1 MKTMIQVV
9 PSMPVKSNEERKQ
22 LRPVGRNVE
31 KYAEIIDG
39 MVDIVKACDEL
50 GFWGM
55 SFIEHHF
62 HSEGFEMLP
71 CPGIMNAWLGPYAK
85 RMRMGQLGYVMG
97 THNPLRVAEETALL
111 DHILK
116 GRFFVGFARGYQAR
130 WVRTL
135 GQAYKSLPTL
145 SNRESADQ
153 AEADENNQQIFREM
167 VTIVKKAWTQQSFA
181 HDGKFFEVPYPYEGI
196 DNYPGYPCAQEYGA
210 PGEIDEQNRVRQI
223 SVVPAPYQKPHPQV
237 FISSSGSADSA
248 RWSGEE
254 GFTCC
259 YFAPMPGARAQD
271 IAYRGG
277 AAQVGKTLS
286 PGQGQGLLRFL
297 FVGKTREE
305 AYEKVNTTIVPFFSQ
320 FAVHFFPVLLG
331 EGKGSMLERVMKTG
345 LIVAGTVDDVKQ
357 QVDEIYTEIPFEYFS
372 LVAYNGLEPQ
382 EQLIEDVELFATKIA
397 PEFA

>member
-1 MKTMIQVV
+1 MKTMIQMV
-9 PSMPVKSNEERKQ
+9 PSMPVKSHQERRQ

-31 KYAEIIDG
+31 RYAQIIDG
-39 MVDIVKACDEL
+39 MVDIVKAADEL
-50 GFWGM
+50 GYWGM

-85 RMRMGQLGYVMG
+85 QMRMGQLGYVMG

-116 GRFFVGFARGYQAR
+116 GRSFVGFARGYQAR

-145 SNRESADQ
+145 SNRESAEQ
-153 AEADENNQQIFREM
+153 AAADDNNQQIFREM
-167 VTIVKKAWTQQSFA
+167 VTIVKKAWTQQSFSY
-181 HDGKFFEVPYPYEGI
+181 DGDFFKVPYPYEGI
-196 DNYPGYPCAQEYGA
+196 DDYPAYPCAQEFGA
-210 PGEIDEQNRVRQI
+210 PGEIDEHNRVRQI
-223 SVVPAPYQKPHPQV
+223 SVVPAPFQQPHPPV
-237 FISSSGSADSA
+237 FISSSGSGDSA

-259 YFAPMPGARAQD
+259 YFAPMQGARAQD
-271 IAYRGG
+271 VAYREG

-297 FVGKTREE
+297 FIGKTREE
-305 AYEKVNTTIVPFFSQ
+305 AYEKVDKIIVPFFSQ
-320 FAVHFFPVLLG
+320 FAVHFFPVLLAG
-331 EGKGSMLERVMKTG
+331 GQGSMFERVMNTG
-345 LIVAGTVDDVKQ
+345 LIVAGTVDEVKQ
-357 QVDEIYTEIPFEYFS
+357 QIDEIYTEIPFEYFS

-382 EQLIEDVELFATKIA
+382 EQLIEDIDLFATKVA

>member
-1 MKTMIQVV
+1 
-9 PSMPVKSNEERKQ
+9 
-22 LRPVGRNVE
+22 
-31 KYAEIIDG
+31 

-50 GFWGM
+50 GYWGM

-85 RMRMGQLGYVMG
+85 KMKMGQLGYVMA

-167 VTIVKKAWTQQSFA
+167 VTIVKKAWTQQSFS
-181 HDGKFFEVPYPYEGI
+181 HDSKFFEVPYPYEGM
-196 DNYPGYPCAQEYGA
+196 DNYPGYPCAREYGA

-259 YFAPMPGARAQD
+259 YFAPMQGARAQD
-271 IAYRGG
+271 IAYREG

-305 AYEKVNTTIVPFFSQ
+305 AYEKVNKTIVPFFSQ
-320 FAVHFFPVLLG
+320 FAVNFFPVLLA
-331 EGKGSMLERVMKTG
+331 EGKGSMLERVMNTG

-357 QVDEIYTEIPFEYFS
+357 QIDEIYTEIPFEYFS

-382 EQLIEDVELFATKIA
+382 EQLIEDVDLFATKIA

>member
-39 MVDIVKACDEL
+39 MVDLVKACDEL

-196 DNYPGYPCAQEYGA
+196 ENYPGYPCAQEYGA

-277 AAQVGKTLS
+277 QPKSAKPSAPAKA
-286 PGQGQGLLRFL
+286 
-297 FVGKTREE
+297 K
-305 AYEKVNTTIVPFFSQ
+305 AYSVSCLWAK
-320 FAVHFFPVLLG
+320 H
-331 EGKGSMLERVMKTG
+331 
-345 LIVAGTVDDVKQ
+345 VKKRMRRSIQ
-357 QVDEIYTEIPFEYFS
+357 QSFRFS
-372 LVAYNGLEPQ
+372 LSLPCTFFQ
-382 EQLIEDVELFATKIA
+382 CC
-397 PEFA
+397 

>member
-1 MKTMIQVV
+1 VKTMIQMV
-9 PSMPVKSNEERKQ
+9 PSMPVKSNEERRQ

-50 GFWGM
+50 GYWGM

-85 RMRMGQLGYVMG
+85 KMKMGQLGYVMA

-167 VTIVKKAWTQQSFA
+167 VTIVKKAWTQQSFS
-181 HDGKFFEVPYPYEGI
+181 HDSKFFEVPYPYEGM
-196 DNYPGYPCAQEYGA
+196 DNYPGYPCAREYGA

-259 YFAPMPGARAQD
+259 YFAPMQGARAQD
-271 IAYRGG
+271 IAYREG

-305 AYEKVNTTIVPFFSQ
+305 AYEKVNKTIVPFFSQ
-320 FAVHFFPVLLG
+320 FAVNFFPVLLA
-331 EGKGSMLERVMKTG
+331 EGKGSMLERVMNTG

-357 QVDEIYTEIPFEYFS
+357 QIDEIYTEIPFEYFS

-382 EQLIEDVELFATKIA
+382 EQLIEDVDLFATKIA

>member
-1 MKTMIQVV
+1 MKTMIQMV
-9 PSMPVKSNEERKQ
+9 PSMPVSSNAERKR
-22 LRPVGRNVE
+22 LRPVGRSVE

-39 MVDIVKACDEL
+39 MVDIVKAADSL
-50 GFWGM
+50 GYWGM

-71 CPGIMNAWLGPYAK
+71 CPGIMNAWLGPYAT

-135 GQAYKSLPTL
+135 GQAYESLPTL
-145 SNRESADQ
+145 SNRESPEQ

-181 HDGKFFEVPYPYEGI
+181 HDGAYFKVPYPASGI
-196 DNYPGYPCAQEYGA
+196 ENYPAYPCAQEYGA
-210 PGEIDEQNRVRQI
+210 PGEIDEHNRVRQI
-223 SVVPAPYQKPHPQV
+223 SVVPAPYQRPHPPV
-237 FISSSGSADSA
+237 FISSSGSAESA
-248 RWSGEE
+248 RWSGQE

-259 YFAPMPGARAQD
+259 YFAPMQGARAQD
-271 IAYRGG
+271 VAYREG
-277 AAQVGKTLS
+277 AAEVGKTLS

-297 FVGKTREE
+297 FVGKTRDE
-305 AYEKVNTTIVPFFSQ
+305 AYEKVNKTIVPFFSQ
-320 FAVHFFPVLLG
+320 FAVHFFPVLLA
-331 EGKGSMLERVMKTG
+331 EGQGSMFERVMNTG
-345 LIVAGTVDDVKQ
+345 LIVAGTVDEVKRQ
-357 QVDEIYTEIPFEYFS
+357 LDEIYTEIPFEYFS

-382 EQLIEDVELFATKIA
+382 TQLIEDIELFATKVA
-397 PEFA
+397 PEFS

>member
-1 MKTMIQVV
+1 MKTMIQMV

-223 SVVPAPYQKPHPQV
+223 SVVPAPYQKPYPQV

-271 IAYRGG
+271 IAYREG

-357 QVDEIYTEIPFEYFS
+357 QIDEIYTEIPFEYFS

-382 EQLIEDVELFATKIA
+382 EQLIEDVDLFATKIA

>member
-1 MKTMIQVV
+1 MKTMIQMV
-9 PSMPVKSNEERKQ
+9 PSMPVKSNEERKR

-50 GFWGM
+50 GYWGM

-167 VTIVKKAWTQQSFA
+167 VAIVKKSWTQASFS

-196 DNYPGYPCAQEYGA
+196 DNYPGYPCAKEYGA

-259 YFAPMPGARAQD
+259 YFAPLQGARAQD
-271 IAYRGG
+271 IAYREG
-277 AAQVGKTLS
+277 AARLGKTLS

-297 FVGKTREE
+297 FVGKTRDE
-305 AYEKVNTTIVPFFSQ
+305 AYEKVNKTIVPFFSQ
-320 FAVHFFPVLLG
+320 FAVNFFPVLLA
-331 EGKGSMLERVMKTG
+331 EGQGSMLERVLNTG

-357 QVDEIYTEIPFEYFS
+357 QIDEIYTEIPFEYFS

-382 EQLIEDVELFATKIA
+382 EQLIEDVDLFARKIA
-397 PEFA
+397 PEFT

>member
-39 MVDIVKACDEL
+39 MVDLVKACDEL

>member
-1 MKTMIQVV
+1 MKTMIQMV

-223 SVVPAPYQKPHPQV
+223 SVVPATYQKPHPQV

-271 IAYRGG
+271 IAYREG

-357 QVDEIYTEIPFEYFS
+357 QIDEIYTEIPFEYFS

-382 EQLIEDVELFATKIA
+382 EQLIEDVDLFATKIA

>member
-39 MVDIVKACDEL
+39 MVDLVKACDEL

-271 IAYRGG
+271 IAYREG

-382 EQLIEDVELFATKIA
+382 EQLMEDVELFATKIA

>member
-1 MKTMIQVV
+1 MIQMV
-9 PSMPVKSNEERKQ
+9 PSMPVKSNEERRQ

-50 GFWGM
+50 GYWGM

-85 RMRMGQLGYVMG
+85 KMKMGQLGYVMA

-167 VTIVKKAWTQQSFA
+167 VTIVKKAWTQQSFS
-181 HDGKFFEVPYPYEGI
+181 HDSKFFEVPYPYEGM
-196 DNYPGYPCAQEYGA
+196 DNYPGYPCAREYGA

-223 SVVPAPYQKPHPQV
+223 SVVPAPYQKPHRQV

-259 YFAPMPGARAQD
+259 YFAPMQGARAQD
-271 IAYRGG
+271 IAYREG

-305 AYEKVNTTIVPFFSQ
+305 AYEKVNKTIVPFFSQ
-320 FAVHFFPVLLG
+320 FAVNFFPVLLA
-331 EGKGSMLERVMKTG
+331 EGKGSMLERVMNTG

-357 QVDEIYTEIPFEYFS
+357 QIDEIYTEIPFEYFS

-382 EQLIEDVELFATKIA
+382 EQLIEDVDLFATKIA

>member
-39 MVDIVKACDEL
+39 MVDLVKACDEL

-196 DNYPGYPCAQEYGA
+196 ENYPGYPCAQEYGA

-223 SVVPAPYQKPHPQV
+223 SVVPAPYQKPYPQV

>member
-1 MKTMIQVV
+1 MKTMIQMV

-39 MVDIVKACDEL
+39 MVDLVKACDEL

-271 IAYRGG
+271 IAYREG
-277 AAQVGKTLS
+277 AAQAGKTLS

-305 AYEKVNTTIVPFFSQ
+305 AYEKVNATIVPFFSQ

-357 QVDEIYTEIPFEYFS
+357 QIDEIYTEIPFDYFS

>member
-196 DNYPGYPCAQEYGA
+196 ENYPGYPCAQEYGA

>member
-1 MKTMIQVV
+1 MKTMIQMV

-50 GFWGM
+50 GYWGM

-167 VTIVKKAWTQQSFA
+167 VTIVKKAWTQESFS

-196 DNYPGYPCAQEYGA
+196 ENYPGYPCAKSMAHQA
-210 PGEIDEQNRVRQI
+210 KSTSRTAFVK
-223 SVVPAPYQKPHPQV
+223 SVSCQHRTKNHIRKYLSALPEALTLPAGREKKASPAVILHRCK
-237 FISSSGSADSA
+237 A
-248 RWSGEE
+248 RGRKILLI
-254 GFTCC
+254 
-259 YFAPMPGARAQD
+259 ARAQP
-271 IAYRGG
+271 R
-277 AAQVGKTLS
+277 L
-286 PGQGQGLLRFL
+286 
-297 FVGKTREE
+297 
-305 AYEKVNTTIVPFFSQ
+305 
-320 FAVHFFPVLLG
+320 
-331 EGKGSMLERVMKTG
+331 
-345 LIVAGTVDDVKQ
+345 VKR
-357 QVDEIYTEIPFEYFS
+357 
-372 LVAYNGLEPQ
+372 
-382 EQLIEDVELFATKIA
+382 
-397 PEFA
+397 

>member
-196 DNYPGYPCAQEYGA
+196 DNYPGYPCAREYGA

-271 IAYRGG
+271 IAYREG

-357 QVDEIYTEIPFEYFS
+357 QIDEIYTEIPFEYFS

-382 EQLIEDVELFATKIA
+382 EQLIEDIDLFATKIA